1 MHALP
6 ARLDRS
12 TRYLPVRLFAPKI
25 ASRVESPSPAS
36 ALPSPA
42 TGTVAAPGKGLVSP
56 FFRPGHLR
64 PIATPMGQAC
74 WPLLVKL
81 DVIGKLV
88 TLSER
93 EAGELRDVAAA
104 DAGRST
110 TRRDLSLLLE
120 RGLRTKTTVALS
132 RAEARDLAELLTRGG
147 FGSNLALLREAL
159 LSALEDSPQ

>member
-1 MHALP
+1 
-6 ARLDRS
+6 
-12 TRYLPVRLFAPKI
+12 
-25 ASRVESPSPAS
+25 
-36 ALPSPA
+36 
-42 TGTVAAPGKGLVSP
+42 
-56 FFRPGHLR
+56 
-64 PIATPMGQAC
+64 MGQAC

-120 RGLRTKTTVALS
+120 RGLRTKTTVALN

-159 LSALEDSPQ
+159 LSALEDSQQ

>member
-1 MHALP
+1 M
-6 ARLDRS
+6 
-12 TRYLPVRLFAPKI
+12 
-25 ASRVESPSPAS
+25 
-36 ALPSPA
+36 
-42 TGTVAAPGKGLVSP
+42 
-56 FFRPGHLR
+56 
-64 PIATPMGQAC
+64 
-74 WPLLVKL
+74 KL

-104 DAGRST
+104 DAGPST

-147 FGSNLALLREAL
+147 FLREAL
-159 LSALEDSPQ
+159 LSALEDSQQ